1 MVLVIKNFISNSLMQ
16 IASVLKKDG
25 VFACEKTL
33 GEQKKSQINC
43 DDMSLLESRKNP
55 KKNFSFPNLSEA
67 SLSVL
72 THQSVNVTYLAHV
85 FLFLYPKLCL

>member
-1 MVLVIKNFISNSLMQ
+1 MVVVIKNFISNSLMQ

-43 DDMSLLESRKNP
+43 DDMSLLESRRKTR
-55 KKNFSFPNLSEA
+55 KKK
-67 SLSVL
+67 
-72 THQSVNVTYLAHV
+72 
-85 FLFLYPKLCL
+85 LFISQPVRSKFCCSHTSIC